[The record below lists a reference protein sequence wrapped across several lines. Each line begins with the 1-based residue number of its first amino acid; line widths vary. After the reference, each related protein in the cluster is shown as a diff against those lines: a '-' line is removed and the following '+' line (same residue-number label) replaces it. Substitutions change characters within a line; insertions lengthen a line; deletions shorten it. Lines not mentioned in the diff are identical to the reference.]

1 MDGKTD
7 RTVVRNESFTRAAV
21 GIRERHNE
29 RKNGK
34 YANTDIV
41 PERLDQNVWFKRCE
55 GTYERTLDKM
65 VKDGVVSTRGL
76 KPDAKV
82 FGELV
87 FDVNTYY
94 FEMNGGYEYA
104 KKFFEEV
111 FRFAKKEIG
120 TEYVLSAVMHSDEI
134 HQGYKQAYGREMYHY
149 HLHVV
154 YLPVVQK
161 EIKWSKRCKDP
172 ALIGTTKEVIS
183 QISNS
188 KKWAFVQAKDEDGS
202 PLLGKNGKPILIP
215 SYSILQDKFYEHM
228 ASAGFEG
235 FERGERG
242 STAEHLTI
250 IEYKSEKAAER
261 LAETKEKIV
270 EQEVRLETILSNV
283 KDVEH
288 IEAYADDVSRMGKFN
303 SAGRIELTENQHITL
318 TTLAREGLYSR
329 RTIENLKRE
338 ATGLKEQIIALKSR
352 ITDLLT
358 ETRVYYIASRL
369 VPEKVKVFLEDV
381 IARGNDEA
389 KLLAEKY
396 DYRLEHGLDI
406 IDQPVRKTRNKE
418 LFDLNR

>member
-7 RTVVRNESFTRAAV
+7 RTVARNESFTRAAV

-41 PERLDQNVWFKRCE
+41 SERLDQNVWFKRCE
-55 GTYERTLDKM
+55 GTYERALDKM
-65 VKDGVVSTRGL
+65 IKDGAVSMRGL
-76 KPDAKV
+76 KPDAKI

-104 KKFFEEV
+104 KKFFEEA
-111 FRFAKKEIG
+111 FRFAEKEIG
-120 TEYVLSAVMHSDEI
+120 TEYVLSAVMHADEI
-134 HQGYKQAYGREMYHY
+134 HRGYQQTYGREMYHH

-172 ALIGTTKEVIS
+172 ALIGTTKEVVN

-188 KKWAFVQAKDEDGS
+188 KKWAFVQAKDEDGN
-202 PLLGKNGKPILIP
+202 PLFGKNGKPILIP
-215 SYSILQDKFYEHM
+215 SYSVLQDKFYAHM
-228 ASAGFEG
+228 VAAGFEG

-242 STAEHLTI
+242 STAEHLTV

-261 LAETKEKIV
+261 LAVTEEKIA
-270 EQEVRLETILSNV
+270 EQEERFEAILSNV

-288 IEAYADDVSRMGKFN
+288 VEAYADDVSRMGKFN
-303 SAGRIELTENQHITL
+303 SAGRIELTENQHMTL

-352 ITDLLT
+352 VTELLK
-358 ETRVYYIASRL
+358 ETRAYHIASRL
-369 VPEKVKVFLEDV
+369 VPEKVKAFLADE
-381 IARGNDEA
+381 IERGDDEA
-389 KLLAEKY
+389 KLLTEKY
-396 DYRLEHGLDI
+396 DYRLEHWLDI
-406 IDQPVRKTRNKE
+406 IDRPIRKDQNIG
-418 LFDLNR
+418 LSDLNR